1 MDSILTSV
9 KKMLGIAEEYEHFDP
24 DIIMHINNVF
34 MVLVQIGVG
43 PPNGFAIKDKSS
55 VWSDFIPDTHW
66 FFNSIP
72 TYVYQKVRLIFDCPT
87 GSLLEA
93 LKESIKEMEWRLNAA
108 AETTITNA

>member
-9 KKMLGIAEEYEHFDP
+9 KKMLGINEDYEHFDP

-43 PPNGFAIKDKSS
+43 PPNGFAIKDKTS

-66 FFNSIP
+66 FSHSIP

-93 LKESIKEMEWRLNAA
+93 LKESIREMECRLNIA
-108 AETTITNA
+108 AETTTTNT